1 MRQLCETIQ
10 ACDEPPPPYASL
22 LERLRGGDVEAML
35 QEAAAELMQQPF
47 AEDDIEAVF
56 EGMMQRLQEAENKR
70 AFALLQEKI
79 NKLGAA
85 GLSSEEKQQYLQALA
100 FKR

>member
-1 MRQLCETIQ
+1 
-10 ACDEPPPPYASL
+10 
-22 LERLRGGDVEAML
+22 
-35 QEAAAELMQQPF
+35 MQQPF
-47 AEDDIEAVF
+47 AEEDIDAEFQGVI
-56 EGMMQRLQEAENKR
+56 QKLLEAERKR
-70 AFALLQEKI
+70 AFVLLQEKV

>member
-1 MRQLCETIQ
+1 
-10 ACDEPPPPYASL
+10 
-22 LERLRGGDVEAML
+22 ML